1 MLIRNPEGKLQ
12 IINRKDCKN
21 ETEYNH
27 KLYKI
32 RLEYSRLY
40 KTIVLHNI
48 EQVSQQSDT
57 NSKKIYSKL

>member
-1 MLIRNPEGKLQ
+1 MLIRNSEGKLQ

-27 KLYKI
+27 KLYKV
-32 RLEYSRLY
+32 RLDYSRLY

-48 EQVSQQSDT
+48 ESVLPQSDT

>member
-1 MLIRNPEGKLQ
+1 MLIRNSEGKLQ

-27 KLYKI
+27 KLYKV

-40 KTIVLHNI
+40 KTVVLHDI
-48 EQVSQQSDT
+48 EQVPTQSDT
-57 NSKKIYSKL
+57 NPKKIYSKL

>member
-27 KLYKI
+27 KLYKV

-48 EQVSQQSDT
+48 EHLT
-57 NSKKIYSKL
+57 YNSKKIYSKL